1 MDMSGPHGDLPEGY
15 CHFDLENESYR
26 IGVIGTGPGFRAILD
41 IIFSEEYRD
50 FLPPLT
56 LVGLAEPG
64 PEREKLASPRLRGV
78 PVYDSL
84 PELLGRHPDI
94 NLLIELVGKRFK
106 VRQIVDSLP
115 QGVSFIDHTA
125 SFFLSALNNVAKAQA
140 HCRLDLDRQRVLLRA
155 VFDEVNED
163 ILLLDTKGRIVDVS
177 RNVAERRGLKKDE
190 CLGQPCTAVQTIQ
203 DKMPFCPA
211 GRDDCPFF
219 VCLRT
224 RERAEAMET
233 RVGPDGR
240 LLYYRV
246 YAYPIFNLADE
257 LTHVLVMRR
266 DITAR
271 TMCEKVE
278 QQAQRLDIVAK
289 MSTYLAHE
297 IRNPLFAIAGFANS
311 MLKSRELG
319 DKDWQKAQIIVEE
332 SQRLDTILKN
342 LLDFSRPA
350 AQAAGACDVGQVVR
364 ETVSR
369 TLPDLCAPG
378 LDVETEL
385 AEGLPRVAC
394 DGELLGQ
401 CLVNLIKNAVEAMPN
416 GGRLTVRAAMHGPNV
431 ALSVEDTG
439 IGMSEETL
447 DQIFNPFFST
457 KRGYGMG
464 LPLVKKIIEDCGG
477 SVDAASK
484 PGQGSKVTLSI
495 PPVPAAG
502 QA

>member
-1 MDMSGPHGDLPEGY
+1 MNGQDGKLPEGY

-41 IIFSEEYRD
+41 IIYSEEYRD

-56 LVGLAEPG
+56 LVGVAEPG
-64 PEREKLASPRLRGV
+64 PEREKLSSPRLRGV

-84 PELLGRHPDI
+84 SELIGRHPDI

-106 VRQIVDSLP
+106 VRQIINVLP

-125 SFFLSALNNVAKAQA
+125 SFFLSALNNIAKAQA
-140 HCRLDLDRQRVLLRA
+140 HCRLDLDRQRILLRA
-155 VFDEVNED
+155 IFDEVNED
-163 ILLLDTKGRIVDVS
+163 ILLLDTRGRVVDVS

-190 CLGQPCTAVQTIQ
+190 CLGLPCTEVQTIQ
-203 DKMPFCPA
+203 DRIPFCPT

-219 VCLRT
+219 VSLRT

-319 DKDWQKAQIIVEE
+319 DKDREKAQIIAEE
-332 SQRLDTILKN
+332 SQRLDNILKN

-350 AQAAGACDVGQVVR
+350 AQAAGVCDVGQVVR
-364 ETVSR
+364 ETVGETEAGS
-369 TLPDLCAPG
+369 PAPG
-378 LDVETEL
+378 LTIETEL
-385 AEGLPRVAC
+385 AEGLPQAAC
-394 DGELLGQ
+394 DGSLLGQ

-416 GGRLTVRAAMHGPNV
+416 GGRVTVRAAMDGPNV

-457 KRGYGMG
+457 KKGYGMG
-464 LPLVKKIIEDCGG
+464 LPLVKKTVEDCGG
-477 SVDAASK
+477 RVEAVSR
-484 PGQGSKVTLSI
+484 PGQGSKVSLFI
-495 PPVPAAG
+495 PPVLAAG